1 MKRSYLLIGVPIL
14 VLLVAALGLSQMR
27 AEAVQSGPFRAGG
40 PEGVTFEAPDPD
52 VCGPDRL
59 RVDVEGSGEATHLG
73 RYQIT
78 RQHCFNPGET
88 PPTFEDGVFEMRAAN
103 GDSVAGTYSGV
114 LADVLEVDQDGN
126 PVVILI
132 DAPFVI
138 TGGTG
143 RFSDAQGEG
152 STEGTFNLVTQQ
164 GEFSMEGTITY
175 SASD

>member
-1 MKRSYLLIGVPIL
+1 MKRSYLLIGVPVF
-14 VLLVAALGLSQMR
+14 VLLATALGLSRMS
-27 AEAVQSGPFRAGG
+27 AEAIRPRPFRADG
-40 PEGVTFEAPDPD
+40 PEAVTFEAPDPD

-73 RYQIT
+73 HYEII
-78 RQHCFNPGET
+78 RQHCFNPGMN
-88 PPTFEDGVFEMRAAN
+88 PPTFEDGVFEMKAAN
-103 GDSVAGTYSGV
+103 GDTVNGTYSGV
-114 LADVLEVDQDGN
+114 LADVLEVDGDGN

-152 STEGTFNLVTQQ
+152 SSEGIFNLVTEQ
-164 GEFSMEGTITY
+164 GDFTMEGTISY
-175 SASD
+175 SASN